1 MKTKLAAIALGAAT
15 LFGAATA
22 QAAEEQNIVVA
33 AATPAGETAQT
44 SQSAAPSY
52 NLFDISTWT
61 DASGH
66 VKPGEMVDFDPIS
79 PKSWAMMMDPKSHT
93 KVHMTLTNPQYYA
106 KFMTPAYYIKLMD
119 PKTWLSYMDM
129 STYEH
134 LFKVVS
140 DPQTAAYWLQPGAYT
155 HTMSPVGYMQMA
167 DPNAYAKMA
176 SDVAEGYGADS
187 MDSVANMLNPFSWM
201 KQFADATSAMT
212 RTAQ

>member
-44 SQSAAPSY
+44 GQSAASSY
-52 NLFDISTWT
+52 NLFDPSTWNG
-61 DASGH
+61 AAGH

-79 PKSWAMMMDPKSHT
+79 PKSWGMMMDPKTHM

-106 KFMTPAYYIKLMD
+106 KFMTPAYYIKLME

-134 LFKVVS
+134 LFKVVT
-140 DPQTAAYWLQPGAYT
+140 DTKTATYWLQPGAYV
-155 HTMSPVGYMQMA
+155 HTMNPGVWMQMA

-176 SDVAEGYGADS
+176 SDVAEGYGADGT
-187 MDSVANMLNPFSWM
+187 DSVANMLNPFSWM
-201 KQFADATSAMT
+201 KQFADATAAIT
-212 RTAQ
+212 KTQ